1 MEPSSD
7 SSESEIHIVQE
18 FMSSSLTEANMKL
31 MNTISIQKQISLVHT
46 RNFRHVEDVNSLVQW
61 HENLGS
67 GAYGSVYR
75 ATHKAWNTTV
85 AIKVVN
91 KNSSPA
97 QMTLVKQELYACQMI
112 QHPNIVRVLDLFE
125 DLFNIYIVMEYVEQ
139 GNLLSF
145 LTKGQGVTER

>member
-1 MEPSSD
+1 M
-7 SSESEIHIVQE
+7 
-18 FMSSSLTEANMKL
+18 
-31 MNTISIQKQISLVHT
+31 HT

-91 KNSSPA
+91 KNSTPV

-125 DLFNIYIVMEYVEQ
+125 DLFNIYIVMEYVEE